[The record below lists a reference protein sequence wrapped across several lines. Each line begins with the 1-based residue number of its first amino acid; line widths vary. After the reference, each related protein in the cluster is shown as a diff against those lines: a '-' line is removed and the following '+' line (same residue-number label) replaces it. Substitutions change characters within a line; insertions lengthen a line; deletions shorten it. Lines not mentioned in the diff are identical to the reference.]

1 MLPDSPAELRLRKML
16 ADNSS
21 GLSTEDIIQAAS
33 QLSGG
38 EIIFCTTPLTPI
50 VKLMV
55 NLDNEVR
62 TKDIIDV
69 SLKVLNNDLMHN
81 SLPFRLQPAHTLIQ
95 MARINGRSR
104 HDPGKLSMEDV
115 VSIFG
120 LDNSAIWQLW
130 GYNITTGD
138 STHGFRLRER
148 YAP

>member
-1 MLPDSPAELRLRKML
+1 MLV
-16 ADNSS
+16 DNSS
-21 GLSTEDIIQAAS
+21 GLSTEGIIQAAS

-38 EIIFCTTPLTPI
+38 ETIFCTTPLTPI

-69 SLKVLNNDLMHN
+69 TLKVLNNDRMHN

-95 MARINGRSR
+95 MARFNGRSR
-104 HDPGKLSMEDV
+104 TDPGKLSVEDV

-120 LDNSAIWQLW
+120 LDDSTKWHLW
-130 GYNITTGD
+130 CYNFTTGG
-138 STHGFRLRER
+138 STHAFRLRER

>member
-1 MLPDSPAELRLRKML
+1 MLPDSPAESRLHKML
-16 ADNSS
+16 VDNSS
-21 GLSTEDIIQAAS
+21 GLSTEGIIQAAS

-38 EIIFCTTPLTPI
+38 ETVFCTTPLTRI

-55 NLDNEVR
+55 NLDDEVR

-69 SLKVLNNDLMHN
+69 TLKVLNNDRMHN

-95 MARINGRSR
+95 MARFNGRSR
-104 HDPGKLSMEDV
+104 ADPGKLTMEDV
-115 VSIFG
+115 VSTFG
-120 LDNSAIWQLW
+120 LDDSTIWYLW
-130 GYNITTGD
+130 GYNISTGD